1 MFNEY
6 SDIVMVDDLCE
17 MLTTG
22 KNTAYTLLN
31 TSNIKALHY
40 GRVWR
45 IPKQAV
51 IDFIFESSRMGISSF
66 HLIPRDRR
74 FLLYN

>member
-6 SDIVMVDDLCE
+6 NDIVTVDALCE
-17 MLTTG
+17 MLSIG

-31 TSNIKALHY
+31 TVAINALHY
-40 GRVWR
+40 GRVWK

-51 IDFIFESSRMGISSF
+51 IDFVLGNSCLSISG
-66 HLIPRDRR
+66 
-74 FLLYN
+74 